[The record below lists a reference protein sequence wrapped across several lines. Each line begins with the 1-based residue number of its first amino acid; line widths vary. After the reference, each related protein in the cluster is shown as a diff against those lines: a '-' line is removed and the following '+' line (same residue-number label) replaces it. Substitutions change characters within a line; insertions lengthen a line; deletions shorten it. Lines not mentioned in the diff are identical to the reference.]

1 MNNFDLRAFLS
12 NNPLLEQDKNW
23 GDQSRETVLKRRQA
37 VNDYI
42 QEFRDEQDGLPE
54 LLRKLGI
61 ADDVENYLNKFNI
74 TAGVDHSDFMTKA
87 SMKRFFIYNHEKVD
101 SGELDPGTTMQNY
114 VKWWNE
120 FAKGKSNAEQPA
132 YTSEVTWND
141 WVNGEFSPNEFTLMT
156 KIEFDDMMNAPSIER
171 ERNWSERE
179 KEFYRKEIDK
189 LEDKLVDNLKETGE
203 NVSDYLSDNVKIL
216 SGQGPYGTVHQ
227 PFGMPKEAFEDL
239 NVIEQLA
246 YRAVEFAGDD
256 PWLAAI
262 AVVGS
267 WILGRKIVKADSED
281 FKNRRSKDYKDM
293 TENESSEQVID
304 PDFIKNIKTAIDN
317 SKKVDQD
324 ELNFADVSALT
335 KAIEK
340 IKNTPEDSP
349 TMDSV
354 LKSAVTAISKIQ
366 AFKDSGVASDLKAA
380 AKDL

>member
-1 MNNFDLRAFLS
+1 MDNFDLRAFLS
-12 NNPLLEQDKNW
+12 NNPLLEQD
-23 GDQSRETVLKRRQA
+23 GVSSEVLKRRQV

-74 TAGVDHSDFMTKA
+74 TSGVDHSDFMTKA
-87 SMKRFFIYNHEKVD
+87 SMKKFFIDNHEKVD
-101 SGELDPGTTMQNY
+101 SGKLVPGTTMQNY
-114 VKWWNE
+114 VKWWND
-120 FAKGKSNAEQPA
+120 FAKGKSDAEQPV
-132 YTSEVTWND
+132 YTSEVIWDD
-141 WVNGEFSPNEFTLMT
+141 WVNGEFSPNEFTTMT
-156 KIEFDDMMNAPSIER
+156 KIEFNDMMNATAIER
-171 ERNWSERE
+171 EQNWSERE
-179 KEFYRKEIDK
+179 REFYRKEIDK
-189 LEDKLVDNLKETGE
+189 IEDKLVDNLKETGE
-203 NVSDYLSDNVKIL
+203 NVTDYLRDNVAIVT
-216 SGQGPYGTVHQ
+216 GQGLDGAAVDRPY
-227 PFGMPKEAFEDL
+227 FMPEDAYKDL
-239 NVIEQLA
+239 NVIEQIA

-267 WILGRKIVKADSED
+267 MILGRKIVKADSED

-293 TENESSEQVID
+293 TENESSEEVID

-317 SKKVDQD
+317 SKEVDQD
-324 ELNFADVSALT
+324 ELNFPDVSALT

-354 LKSAVTAISKIQ
+354 LKSAVTVINKIP

-380 AKDL
+380 VKDL